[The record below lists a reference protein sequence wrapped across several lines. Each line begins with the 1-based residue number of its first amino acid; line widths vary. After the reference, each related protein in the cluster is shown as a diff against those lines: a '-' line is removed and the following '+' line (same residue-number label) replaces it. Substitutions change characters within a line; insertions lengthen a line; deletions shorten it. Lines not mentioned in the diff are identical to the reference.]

1 MSFKHLDSENAYYVD
16 LRSYSP
22 EEALRLYHLIDSYD
36 CDCFLTDCPYVYEV
50 SWYGDDSL
58 PETIG
63 IPAQLVSR
71 DFSLDN

>member
-16 LRSYSP
+16 LRSYPP

-50 SWYGDDSL
+50 SW
-58 PETIG
+58 
-63 IPAQLVSR
+63 
-71 DFSLDN
+71 